1 MKRSYK
7 DSTIKKL
14 FGLSGNICA
23 YSTCN
28 QELITSDNIIL
39 ADICHIEGGEQD
51 SPRYNPK
58 LILEQL
64 NDFDNLILM
73 CKNHHKMIDSDE
85 TKYTV
90 IELKNIKMNHEDK
103 NKNKPFEITTSQTQI
118 IYQEF
123 VVDNQIIINKGEGN
137 FATTHSG
144 DVVQNIGLTISDVMG
159 LFDDLFNRNF
169 PKLREE
175 AQKTAEENSKKF
187 CTQFLEEAKKKL
199 KPEDIAKL
207 SDPDLQYILTKSII
221 TSARKNEKELRD
233 NISTLLIERIK
244 NSEHNLRSI
253 VYNESIETIGKLTQ
267 DELKII
273 CLCFMLRY
281 THRSGIVM
289 MNQLNAILKQLEPLL
304 DFNNTNAEF
313 QHIEYVGCGSL
324 GIGSWSVASIIQ
336 NNYSYLL
343 PMIVSSEQIQKY
355 GIPDDDIQKLFTKEN
370 ETDLRFK
377 IANEEHLEDCLIIT
391 TLDETQKNQL
401 RSEFINSKNA
411 SFTKIPE
418 IIQKL
423 GSSLQKV
430 SEIVDK
436 SSLKNLSLTSVGI
449 VIGAMYYEKISGEH
463 IDIGIWIK

>member
-23 YSTCN
+23 YSECN
-28 QELITSDNIIL
+28 QELITLDNIIL
-39 ADICHIEGGEQD
+39 ADICHIEGGEQG

-58 LILEQL
+58 LTLDQL

-73 CKNHHKMIDSDE
+73 CKIHHKIIDSDK
-85 TKYTV
+85 TKYSVT
-90 IELKNIKMNHEDK
+90 ELKNIKNNHENK
-103 NKNKPFEITTSQTQI
+103 NKTKPFEITPSQTQMI
-118 IYQEF
+118 HQKF
-123 VVDNQIIINKGEGN
+123 VDVNQVIINKGEGN
-137 FATTHSG
+137 VVVTQSG
-144 DVVQNIGLTISDVMG
+144 NVVQNIGLTINDVTG

-187 CTQFLEEAKKKL
+187 CEQFLEEAKTKL
-199 KPEDIAKL
+199 KPEDVTKL

-221 TSARKNEKELRD
+221 TSARKNEDELRD

-281 THRSGIVM
+281 TVRKGIVIM
-289 MNQLNAILKQLEPLL
+289 EQLNASLKNLEPLL
-304 DFNNTNAEF
+304 DFNNTDAEF

-324 GIGSWSVASIIQ
+324 GIGSWSVSSKIQ
-336 NNYSYLL
+336 NSYSHLL
-343 PMIVSSEQIQKY
+343 PMTVSSGQMKNY
-355 GIPDDDIQKLFTKEN
+355 GIPDDIIQELFTEEN
-370 ETDLRFK
+370 ETDLKFK
-377 IANEEHLEDCLIIT
+377 ISNEGQLEDCLIIT

-401 RSEFINSKNA
+401 RSELKNSKNA
-411 SFTKIPE
+411 SFGKIPE
-418 IIQKL
+418 IIQKF
-423 GSSLQKV
+423 GSSLQKM

-436 SSLKNLSLTSVGI
+436 SALKNLSLTSVGI
-449 VIGAMYYEKISGEH
+449 VIGAMYYEKISGEN